1 MKRNPYEVLG
11 IPESASIEE
20 LKNAYIYLAR
30 KFEEDK
36 YADPPL
42 CDIAKQKLEEL
53 NWAYDE
59 IIRLRSSNSSYYAS
73 GNQYQ
78 SYGSNNQYTDIY
90 RLLDEGKYYEAE
102 SRLDAI
108 PEYLRDAEWYYLR
121 GKTYYFLGWYD
132 SAENAYKTAHKKD
145 KSNPKYKEAYESMR
159 GSRDIPYKESDS
171 SSCDAGDLCCSLL
184 CADCCCECMGD
195 DLIPCC

>member
-11 IPESASIEE
+11 IPESASSEE
-20 LKNAYIYLAR
+20 LKNAYKYLAR
-30 KFEEDK
+30 KFEEEK
-36 YADPPL
+36 YADPPR

-90 RLLDEGKYYEAE
+90 RLLDEGK
-102 SRLDAI
+102 I
-108 PEYLRDAEWYYLR
+108 T
-121 GKTYYFLGWYD
+121 K
-132 SAENAYKTAHKKD
+132 
-145 KSNPKYKEAYESMR
+145 PKAALTQFRS
-159 GSRDIPYKESDS
+159 I
-171 SSCDAGDLCCSLL
+171 
-184 CADCCCECMGD
+184 
-195 DLIPCC
+195 